1 VLEIL
6 LGLILGFGSRIGL
19 EGSRFGSRPCQIEA
33 NTWFEVTESQ
43 FRLGSERSRFR
54 PGPFL
59 RHLGFELGPRL
70 GCLRV

>member
-6 LGLILGFGSRIGL
+6 LGPILGFGLRIGL
-19 EGSRFGSRPCQIEA
+19 EGSRFGSRPYRVE
-33 NTWFEVTESQ
+33 TESQ

-54 PGPFL
+54 PGPCL
-59 RHLGFELGPRL
+59 GHLEFGLGPRL

>member
-6 LGLILGFGSRIGL
+6 LGPILGFGLRIGL
-19 EGSRFGSRPCQIEA
+19 EGSRFGSRPYRVEE

-54 PGPFL
+54 PGPCL
-59 RHLGFELGPRL
+59 GHLEFGLGPRL